1 MKNTKVKDINSTI
14 FYQLSAPCFYPHM
27 WMNSASSQRTVVL
40 RAIALQLAHFH
51 DKAIVK
57 IKHTRSFSLTN
68 YTLELCTVF
77 ETKLY
82 HFLLAL
88 QFLFG
93 PAIGLQRLP
102 PFLEIFEEDRAEF
115 FRLRIRKR
123 QALLDVFIHL
133 VADLIIAFVLILILR
148 KQAEGA
154 KQKKSNI

>member
-68 YTLELCTVF
+68 YTLELFPDDVTAQNNVTVSAEVKSLLQDVSDNEIRDF
-77 ETKLY
+77 LKETGSL
-82 HFLLAL
+82 
-88 QFLFG
+88 
-93 PAIGLQRLP
+93 
-102 PFLEIFEEDRAEF
+102 D
-115 FRLRIRKR
+115 
-123 QALLDVFIHL
+123 QATD
-133 VADLIIAFVLILILR
+133 DDIIL
-148 KQAEGA
+148 
-154 KQKKSNI
+154 N